1 LKRSR
6 LASSLIAIG
15 TGISA
20 LCFTSRTALASPHP
34 SLAEGISFDE
44 RYKPVRPW
52 EYVASAALLAGT
64 IAVRVTETSDAR
76 PGNWTGNLLW
86 DFEVTD
92 AIATRDRSAR
102 EVWTVL
108 ADVPFY
114 ALMGYPAVDALL
126 TAGVIWGRWDVAWQL
141 FMMDL
146 EAYAVAAPLIWV
158 TQRFI
163 LRERPFMRYAC
174 EADTTGKYGVDY
186 EDNCGT
192 RQATR
197 GFPSGHIAIAAT
209 GAALTCT
216 HHSHLPL
223 YGGGAG
229 DAAACLTAIG
239 ATAVSMLGRV
249 VADKH
254 YVSDV
259 TAGLGIGLFAGWLVP
274 KALHYTFG
282 PRKIYDL
289 KADLRA
295 AKGAAAR
302 GGVASFVAFPS
313 PTFGPWGQVDGMG
326 ASAVGTF

>member
-1 LKRSR
+1 LERSR
-6 LASSLIAIG
+6 LSSSLAAIV
-15 TGISA
+15 TGLSA
-20 LCFTSRTALASPHP
+20 LCMESSAALASPYP
-34 SLAEGISFDE
+34 SLAEGLSFDE

-52 EYVASAALLAGT
+52 EYVATAALLAGT
-64 IAVRVTETSDAR
+64 IAVRVTETSEAV
-76 PGNWTGNLLW
+76 PANWTGSVLW
-86 DFEVTD
+86 DFEVQD
-92 AIATRDRSAR
+92 AIATRDRAAR

-126 TAGVIWGRWDVAWQL
+126 SAGILWGRWDVAWQL

-146 EAYAVAAPLIWV
+146 EAYAVAAPLIWL
-158 TQRFI
+158 TQRFV

-174 EADTTGKYGVDY
+174 EADEAGKYGIDY

-259 TAGLGIGLFAGWLVP
+259 TAGLGIGIFAGWLVP

-282 PRKIYDL
+282 PRKVYAL
-289 KADLRA
+289 KADPSSA
-295 AKGAAAR
+295 NNAHSKPGI
-302 GGVASFVAFPS
+302 ASFVAFPS